1 MKKSLIYIV
10 ILMQCLIVS
19 AQNRHFYTSDRL
31 SSNLITSICQDRSGY
46 MWIGTEYGLN
56 RYDGY
61 RFTNYLHQHGNAST
75 LVSNNVTSLFVDSE
89 GQLWV
94 GTGIGLSRYHASTDS
109 FEQIALDSIPRARV
123 NDFVQEDSDHLL
135 IGTAGYGLF
144 RIGLHDRRA
153 SRVAGYAEG
162 DDFYSHIHLDS
173 RGQFWK
179 AGSSPVVS
187 CRRGDG
193 RGFLAYES
201 PYGAVT
207 DFIDV
212 DGGVLMVCLHG
223 LIFYR
228 DGQFSADFIDVSALA
243 DGPLL
248 LRMAYQDQEGNIFV
262 GTMGSGLCWIPRGTR
277 KLERYRHKSVTF
289 DLNTANVWALAEDN
303 QENLWVGCLNRGLLL
318 LPQREP
324 PFSTWSFSGQ
334 NVSVGGSVTSA
345 CQGELGMTW
354 CAVQNNGIYGFD
366 ESGQVVAHPQSPVG
380 TYSIYRDRRG
390 DYWIGTANGLY
401 AYQPTTGASNKV
413 VDFASNYINVMA
425 DDGQGHLYFSTYS
438 KGFCSYDQQSGEVR
452 HFSMHQ
458 QDSVRGRLHNNWIM
472 SLMLDSQ
479 GKLWIGTSSNLCCYD
494 PERDTFRPYGWEV
507 LLEGRSVFSLLE
519 TRDHHIIIGTDE
531 GLYLYDSRKGKAQ
544 PFPDADVLADKAVS
558 GLAEDRY
565 GDLWLSTSK
574 GIWHYEK
581 DRRRFINY
589 LNGNGLVTKDYV
601 RGLSM
606 SAPDGTIFFGIGDG
620 LTSFRPDMLR
630 ASRPQQGTVHL
641 TGLFIGGR
649 AVNSQTLSDG
659 EPIMSDSLAAD
670 HRFELSYID
679 NTFSMEFSLMNYLNA
694 ENIIYEYR
702 INGATDWLQTTPG
715 TNAIGF
721 HHLPP
726 GAYTIE
732 VRAYDSGA
740 YTEAETYRIIIRAPW
755 YRSSLAYLIYILL
768 LMGFA
773 GLLIWLS
780 RRRAHQQL
788 DEEKMKFLINATH
801 DIRSPLTLVM
811 SPLHKLMK
819 RDLPADV
826 HDELKTIE
834 HNASRIQN
842 LVNQIL
848 DIRKIDKQQMR
859 LQCQQTDIVQYVGNI
874 LKSYTYMARER
885 GITLAYKPQV
895 DKLEVWVDRS
905 GLDKIVDNL
914 LSNAFKYT
922 YDGGEISVTID
933 RPDDHTAQLQVTD
946 SGMGIKGDVHKI
958 FDRFYQGSN
967 SRSVH
972 IEGTGI
978 GLNLC
983 KMIVTMHHGTI
994 EAANRTDAQGSIF
1007 TVSLPLGNGHLTPEE
1022 LVVSESKQ
1030 TATPHR
1036 KAQSSYHVLIVDD
1049 DAEIG
1054 NYISQELGSYY
1065 YVSSVTSARE
1075 ALRLLLGSDDEGHFD
1090 LVVSDVMM
1098 PEMDGFTFLRMV
1110 KTNMNISHIPVV
1122 MLTSKADVANRLEG
1136 LEKGADAYLAKPF
1149 DMDELHMVIN
1159 NLINKNLRLR
1169 GKFSGAQQQKEK
1181 VVEKK
1186 VKGNDEQL
1194 MERIMKVVNDHLS
1207 DSDLNV
1213 EMLCGEV
1220 GISRAQLHRKMKE
1233 MTGLPI
1239 SEFIRNIR
1247 LEQAVRLLKEQKI
1260 NVTQVAYSVGFSNL
1274 AHFSTVFRKQFGVS
1288 PSEYIERNQKDDTKQ
1303 QVYET

>member
-1 MKKSLIYIV
+1 MKKSLISTLF
-10 ILMQCLIVS
+10 LMLCLNVS
-19 AQNRHFYTSDRL
+19 AQTRHFYTSEKL
-31 SSNLITSICQDRSGY
+31 SSNLITSICQDQSGY

-56 RYDGY
+56 KYDGY
-61 RFTNYLHQHGNAST
+61 RFTNYFHQHGNAAT
-75 LVSNNVTSLFVDSE
+75 VTSNNVTSLFVDSE
-89 GQLWV
+89 SQLWV
-94 GTGIGLSRYHASTDS
+94 GTGIGLSRYHATTNA
-109 FEQIALDSIPRARV
+109 FEQITLQSSKQGPAAVTRARV
-123 NDFVQEDSDHLL
+123 NDIVQEDGGHLL

-144 RIGLHDRRA
+144 RVGLHDK
-153 SRVAGYAEG
+153 VAHEVTDYAEG
-162 DDFYSHIHLDS
+162 DDYYSHIFIDAK
-173 RGQFWK
+173 GQFWK
-179 AGSSPVVS
+179 AGSSS
-187 CRRGDG
+187 TICCRQSGG
-193 RGFLAYES
+193 HGFLTLES
-201 PYGAVT
+201 PCGTVT
-207 DFIDV
+207 DFV
-212 DGGVLMVCLHG
+212 DMEGGVMMVCLHG
-223 LIFYR
+223 LLFYR
-228 DGQFSADFIDVSALA
+228 DGQLFTDFIDISELG
-243 DGPLL
+243 DGHLL
-248 LRMAYQDQEGNIFV
+248 LRTAYQDHEGNIYV
-262 GTMGSGLCWIPRGTR
+262 GTMGKGLCWIPRGTR
-277 KLERYRHKSVTF
+277 KLQRYHYKSASF
-289 DLNTANVWALAEDN
+289 DLNTSNVWALDEDD
-303 QENLWVGCLNRGLLL
+303 QGNLWVGCLNRGLLL
-318 LPQREP
+318 LPLREP
-324 PFSTWSFSGQ
+324 QFSTWSFSGQ
-334 NVSVGGSVTSA
+334 NVSIGGSVTSV
-345 CQGELGMTW
+345 CQGDHGLVW

-366 ESGQVVAHPQSPVG
+366 ENGMVVAHPESPSD
-380 TYSIYRDRRG
+380 TYSIYRDHAG
-390 DYWIGTANGLY
+390 NYWIGTANGLY
-401 AYQPTTGASNKV
+401 AYQPLTGSSKKV

-425 DDGQGHLYFSTYS
+425 DDGAGHLYFSTYA
-438 KGFCSYDQQSGEVR
+438 KGFCAYDQATGEVR
-452 HFSMHQ
+452 NFTMQQ
-458 QDSVRGRLHNNWIM
+458 QDSIRGRLHNNWIM

-494 PERDTFRPYGWEV
+494 PERDTFKPYGWEV
-507 LLEGRSVFSLLE
+507 LLEGRSIFCILE
-519 TRDHHIIIGTDE
+519 TRDHRVLLGTDE
-531 GLYLYDSRKGKAQ
+531 GLYLYDSRTGEAQ
-544 PFPDADVLADKAVS
+544 PFPESEVLADKVIS
-558 GLAEDRY
+558 GMVEDVY

-574 GIWHYEK
+574 GIWRYQK
-581 DRRRFINY
+581 GQGRFISY
-589 LNGNGLVTKDYV
+589 INGNGLATKDYV
-601 RGLSM
+601 RGVAMTTELGS
-606 SAPDGTIFFGIGDG
+606 IFFGISDG
-620 LTSFRPDMLR
+620 LTSFRPDALR
-630 ASRPQQGTVHL
+630 GIHPHRGSVHL

-649 AVNSQTLSDG
+649 PVSSESLSDG
-659 EPIMSDSLAAD
+659 QLIMLDSLAD
-670 HRFELSYID
+670 NHHFSLSYLD
-679 NTFSMEFSLMNYLNA
+679 NTFTMEFSMMNFLNA

-702 INGATDWLQTTPG
+702 LNGATEWSQTAAG
-715 TNAIGF
+715 TNSIPF

-732 VRAYDSGA
+732 VRAYDSGV
-740 YTEAETYRIIIRAPW
+740 YTETETYSIIVRAPW
-755 YRSSLAYLIYILL
+755 YRSSLAYLIYICMLL
-768 LMGFA
+768 GIVA
-773 GLLIWLS
+773 LLAWTY
-780 RRRAHQQL
+780 RRRAHRQL

-811 SPLHKLMK
+811 SPLHKLLK
-819 RDLPADV
+819 CDLPAEV
-826 HDELKTIE
+826 HDELKTME

-848 DIRKIDKQQMR
+848 DIRKIDKQQMK

-885 GITLAYKPQV
+885 GITLAYRPAV

-905 GLDKIVDNL
+905 GLDKVVDNL

-922 YDGGEISVTID
+922 YDGGEISVAID
-933 RPDDHTAQLQVTD
+933 RPDNQTALLQVTD
-946 SGMGIKGDVHKI
+946 NGMGIKGDVQKI

-994 EAANRTDAQGSIF
+994 EAANRTDSQGCIF
-1007 TVSLPLGNGHLTPEE
+1007 TVRLPLGDSHLTSEERLTPEKK
-1022 LVVSESKQ
+1022 ESHARQ
-1030 TATPHR
+1030 
-1036 KAQSSYHVLIVDD
+1036 KAQSSYHVLVVDD

-1054 NYISQELGSYY
+1054 TYIAQELGSFYH
-1065 YVSSVTSARE
+1065 VSSVTSARK
-1075 ALRLLLGSDDEGHFD
+1075 ALQLLLDTSADGRRYD

-1098 PEMDGFTFLRMV
+1098 PEMDGFTFLRIV

-1149 DMDELHMVIN
+1149 DMNELHMVIN

-1213 EMLCGEV
+1213 EMLCSEV
-1220 GISRAQLHRKMKE
+1220 GISRAQLHRKMKD

-1274 AHFSTVFRKQFGVS
+1274 AHFSTVFRKQFGMS
-1288 PSEYIERNQKDDTKQ
+1288 PSEYIERNQKGDT
-1303 QVYET
+1303 